1 MNSCSI
7 KKNSINFQGCCSHS
21 LCVLFI
27 QTALF
32 RMWLY
37 NLTWH
42 VKVKIKKALQCDFRG
57 FTLTPLVEVYSP
69 CYFISPR
76 GGKVAAEALS
86 FTRAW
91 SHLTVSVKLM
101 PCACLP
107 VQSRI
112 AEQVRGA
119 DFSIHREKKKTY
131 ISSVNHSAT
140 SRLFHVPTAEFPGPR
155 FRRGKNS
162 CRVGETGFWK

>member
-119 DFSIHREKKKTY
+119 DFSIHREKKKNIY
-131 ISSVNHSAT
+131 FKCKSQCDIPSVPCTHS
-140 SRLFHVPTAEFPGPR
+140 RVPGAS
-155 FRRGKNS
+155 FRRGKNG